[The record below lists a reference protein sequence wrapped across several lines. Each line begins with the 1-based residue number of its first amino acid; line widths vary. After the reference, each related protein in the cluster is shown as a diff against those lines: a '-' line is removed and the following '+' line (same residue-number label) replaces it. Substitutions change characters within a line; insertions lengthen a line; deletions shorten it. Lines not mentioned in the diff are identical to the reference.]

1 MSNFRLLIAQIATI
15 LVVARMMGWL
25 FRKIHQ
31 TRVVGEMV
39 AGILLGP
46 SLLGWLVPS
55 VSATLFPPESLGHLS
70 LLSQIGLLLFMF
82 LVGLEL
88 DLERLRKLGRAAMVI
103 SQVSIIAPFISGLL
117 LAFYLYPRLSDR
129 SVNFTGFALFMSIA
143 MSITA
148 FPVLARIL
156 TERDLLRTSV
166 GAVAITCAAVNDV
179 TAWII
184 LAGIIVI
191 VRSSILPLPLWM
203 TLAGLGAFVLF
214 MVVVARRALRKLVAL
229 YERQNGL
236 THEILAVIL
245 LTVLA
250 SGWITESLG
259 VHALFGAF
267 LAGAVMPRNEEFSRE
282 LWRRLEALIVVF
294 LLPLYFA
301 FTGLRSSFF
310 LISGARMWFYCA
322 VIIAL
327 AIIGKFGGSM
337 VAARISGIS
346 WRESAAIGVLMNTR
360 GLVELVI
367 LNIGLDL
374 GILSPALFSIM
385 VLMALVTTF
394 MTTPLLSWIYPTQY
408 WHFSEDAKES
418 AGKAEIT
425 ELTDSL

>member
-1 MSNFRLLIAQIATI
+1 MPNLKLLIAQIATI

-31 TRVVGEMV
+31 PSVIGEMV

-46 SLLGWLVPS
+46 SLLGWLVPG

-156 TERDLLRTSV
+156 TERDLLRTGV

-191 VRSSILPLPLWM
+191 VRASILPLPLWM

-214 MVVVARRALRKLVAL
+214 MLVVARRALLKLVAL
-229 YERQNGL
+229 YERRNGL
-236 THEILAVIL
+236 THDILAVIL

-250 SGWITESLG
+250 SGWVTESLG

-267 LAGAVMPRNEEFSRE
+267 LAGAVMPRNEEFTRE

-327 AIIGKFGGSM
+327 AIIGKLGGSL
-337 VAARISGIS
+337 VAARINGMS
-346 WRESAAIGVLMNTR
+346 WRESAAVGVLMNTR

-394 MTTPLLSWIYPTQY
+394 MTSPLLSWIYP
-408 WHFSEDAKES
+408 ERLVR
-418 AGKAEIT
+418 T
-425 ELTDSL
+425 ETPT